1 MNSRRPAGLE
11 AAIAGAAVIAIGS
24 NLPGRFGPPRQMVE
38 RAMAALR
45 RLSESPPRFSPL
57 YSSKPRSC
65 PPGAPDFVN
74 AVAALWPPA
83 DLPPEALLAQ
93 LLRIEAEFG
102 RVRNT
107 VANAP
112 RTLDLDLICWGGR
125 TADTATL
132 RLPHPRFASREFVLA
147 PLAQL
152 VPRWIPPGQSRSV
165 STLLE
170 ALPGKDDVQMIPLG
184 ACAAGI
190 RESENSISR
199 GRG

>member
-1 MNSRRPAGLE
+1 MNSRQPAAAE

-24 NLPGRFGPPRQMVE
+24 NLPGRFGPPRQMVG
-38 RAMAALR
+38 RAMKALR
-45 RLSESPPRFSPL
+45 RLSESPPRLSPL
-57 YSSKPRSC
+57 YRSKPRGC

-74 AVAALWPPA
+74 AIAVLWPPA

-102 RVRNT
+102 RGRNT

-112 RTLDLDLICWGGR
+112 RALDLDLICWGGR
-125 TADTATL
+125 TADTALL

-152 VPRWIPPGQSRSV
+152 APQWIPPGQSQSV
-165 STLLE
+165 SALLD
-170 ALPGKDDVQMIPLG
+170 ALPGKNDAQMIPP
-184 ACAAGI
+184 ARAQ
-190 RESENSISR
+190 
-199 GRG
+199 

>member
-24 NLPGRFGPPRQMVE
+24 NLPGRFGPPRRMVG

-45 RLSESPPRFSPL
+45 RLSEAPPRFSPL
-57 YSSKPRSC
+57 FRSKPRDC
-65 PPGAPDFVN
+65 HPGAPDFVN

-102 RVRNT
+102 RGRGT

-112 RTLDLDLICWGGR
+112 RTLDLDLICWGAR
-125 TADTATL
+125 TTDTAML

-152 VPRWIPPGQSRSV
+152 APQWIPPGQSQPV
-165 STLLE
+165 SALLD
-170 ALPGKDDVQMIPLG
+170 ALPGRDDVQMIPP
-184 ACAAGI
+184 ARAP
-190 RESENSISR
+190 
-199 GRG
+199 